1 MNNLQFINNLKKKQQ
16 QQKIQY
22 NINLVNIPGNIPSN
36 IPIINSDINAK
47 YNPDVNNKYI
57 ILEQNRTNF
66 NYTYSNDVWKPIIGS
81 ITNINDIKIK
91 LDTVNS
97 DEIKKK
103 YELELENR
111 KKENEIVKQI
121 IDEQNKT
128 KSIVTI
134 LPSLE
139 INRSNV
145 NKTFDELKDSS
156 LEISEKNKSVL
167 IDSMLKLDN
176 ILDSLKNL

>member
-16 QQKIQY
+16 QKIQY
-22 NINLVNIPGNIPSN
+22 NINSVNIPNIQN
-36 IPIINSDINAK
+36 IIPTNDDNNTTK
-47 YNPDVNNKYI
+47 YNPDVNNNYT
-57 ILEQNRTNF
+57 ILEQNRLNL

-81 ITNINDIKIK
+81 ISNINDIKMK

-111 KKENEIVKQI
+111 QKENEIVKQLI
-121 IDEQNKT
+121 NEQNKT
-128 KSIVTI
+128 NSTVNAT
-134 LPSLE
+134 LPVLE
-139 INRSNV
+139 INNSNT
-145 NKTFDELKDSS
+145 NKTFDELKEYS

-167 IDSMLKLDN
+167 MDSMLKLDN